1 MFQPVSLFIGLRYSR
16 AAKGNAFISFIS
28 FFSITGITLGI
39 MALITVV
46 SVMNGFENKLKQS
59 MLGLLPHIE
68 LAFKE
73 QQIENKAAT
82 FEQIKQN
89 LLLDERIADV
99 SQYIEAEAIL
109 QTNKNIQG
117 VVWQGVYSTEQLQQV
132 QDSIEQGSWQSL
144 FDKKYT
150 IAMSRYQAIRL
161 GLNIGDK
168 VRVIV
173 PKASNYTPM
182 GRIPSQRLLTLVAIY
197 STGSEI
203 DTSLAFSNGVS
214 VSRLL
219 KIPKSEKIA
228 PSIRVQL
235 ADPFKIDDV
244 LLSHSNMFKHF
255 EISDWRKTQG
265 GLFSAVAMEKRI
277 MSLLLGLIIL
287 VAVFNI
293 VSALT
298 MMVAEKQSEVAIL
311 QTLGLTPNSVKQVF
325 IIQGVYN
332 GLFGAL
338 LGGGLGIA
346 FAANINQILDLVG
359 LNLLGGAVLPVL
371 FDVSQ
376 LSYIIFGSILMSFLA
391 TLYPATKAAGVRP
404 AEVLRY
410 E

>member
-82 FEQIKQN
+82 FDQIKHN

-117 VVWQGVYSTEQLQQV
+117 VVWQGVYTKDQLKQV

-203 DTSLAFSNGVS
+203 DTSLAFSNGIS

-244 LLSHSNMFKHF
+244 LLTHSNMFQHF

-311 QTLGLTPNSVKQVF
+311 QTLGLTPDSVKQVF

-346 FAANINQILDLVG
+346 FAENINQILDLVG

-376 LSYIIFGSILMSFLA
+376 LSYIIFGSIFMSFLA